1 MSRAQIVE
9 NGDNI
14 SAIVYPNQ
22 HRKWVSLP
30 AQVHLEHANALRKL
44 REQCVKTVERTL
56 QGMYT
61 REQAVTVINKQFQT
75 IQDTVLSW

>member
-1 MSRAQIVE
+1 MPNAQIVE
-9 NGDNI
+9 NGDDI
-14 SAIVYPNQ
+14 SVIAYPNQ

-30 AQVHLEHANALRKL
+30 AHVHLDHANALRRL
-44 REQCVKTVERTL
+44 RKQCVQIVERTL

-61 REQAVTVINKQFQT
+61 QEQAVTIINEQFSR